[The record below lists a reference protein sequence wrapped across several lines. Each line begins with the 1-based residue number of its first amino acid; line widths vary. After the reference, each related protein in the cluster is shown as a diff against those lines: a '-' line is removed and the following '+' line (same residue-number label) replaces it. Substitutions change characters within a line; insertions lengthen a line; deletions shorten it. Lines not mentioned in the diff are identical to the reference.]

1 MGAIFAHTCNSKCFN
16 TMKKRY
22 ALSLF
27 TVTAIFASSATAQ
40 IVEVRNANGD
50 LLNSTL
56 VQVTEPVG
64 DSTQTMGFGAPV
76 ENVSGSS
83 RTINLKRYEVD
94 VPHGTGNYFC
104 WDLCY
109 GERSAG
115 QSPLWIGA
123 DPVPMNAGFI
133 ANGFHA
139 YHKPY
144 TTVGTATFRYVWYDV
159 NSPNDSVWVDIQFNA
174 LLVGIHENASPV
186 RSFSAF
192 PNPAVSSD
200 ITINFDLATPVAGTQ
215 LAVYNMLGERKLVRA
230 LNVAQGKVVIGKDEL
245 PAGVWFASLEQ
256 NGRALVTKRVVVQ

>member
-1 MGAIFAHTCNSKCFN
+1 M
-16 TMKKRY
+16 
-22 ALSLF
+22 
-27 TVTAIFASSATAQ
+27 
-40 IVEVRNANGD
+40 E
-50 LLNSTL
+50 
-56 VQVTEPVG
+56 
-64 DSTQTMGFGAPV
+64 V
-76 ENVSGSS
+76 ENTSGAT
-83 RTINLKRYEVD
+83 RTINVKRYELS
-94 VPHGTGNYFC
+94 VPSGTGNYFC

-109 GERSAG
+109 GEVEAG
-115 QSPLWIGA
+115 SRPSWTAL
-123 DPVPMNAGFI
+123 DPVYMNAGFV

-139 YHKPY
+139 YYKPY
-144 TTVGTATFRYVWYDV
+144 TNVGTATFRYVFYDL
-159 NSPNDSVWVDIQFNA
+159 NSPNDSAWVDIQFNA
-174 LLVGIHENASPV
+174 LFVGVHENASPV